1 MPTAVITNPN
11 RLPVSLSDLKT
22 HLRVS
27 NTASDDYL
35 YTLVLASTSLV
46 ENFTNRK
53 LVYQTIKVFYD
64 QFPCSGEIKVP
75 FGQLKSV
82 THVKYTDSNDDQ
94 STFSTDY
101 YSVDTDSD
109 PGRIVLNYGE
119 SWPTD
124 TLKTNNPI
132 EIQFV
137 CGYYSGDYW
146 EADTAYEEDDYAEPT
161 NANGNGLVYQ
171 VSVAAD
177 DKESDSSEPSWPA
190 VVGGTVVDNDLT
202 WTCVGDGVPKAIR
215 QAILVQATDYFKM
228 REPYIVGVSHK
239 PLRTVQALLWPYR
252 IFV

>member
-22 HLRVS
+22 HLRIS

-35 YTLVLASTSLV
+35 YTLLLASNSLV

-101 YSVDTDSD
+101 YSVDTDGE
-109 PGRIVLNYGE
+109 PGRIILDYGE
-119 SWPTD
+119 SWPID
-124 TLKTNNPI
+124 TLRTNNPI
-132 EIQFV
+132 EVQFV
-137 CGYYSGDYW
+137 CGYYAGAYW
-146 EADTAYEEDDYAEPT
+146 EAQTSYSEDDYIEPR
-161 NANGNGLVYQ
+161 NPKVNGLVYQ
-171 VSVAAD
+171 AGGNGTSATA
-177 DKESDSSEPSWPA
+177 EPTWPTTID
-190 VVGGTVVDNDLT
+190 GTVVDNDIT
-202 WTCVGDGVPKAIR
+202 WTCMGEGVPKAIR
-215 QAILVQATDYFKM
+215 HAILLQVTEQYKL
-228 REPYIVGVSHK
+228 REPYVVGVAHK